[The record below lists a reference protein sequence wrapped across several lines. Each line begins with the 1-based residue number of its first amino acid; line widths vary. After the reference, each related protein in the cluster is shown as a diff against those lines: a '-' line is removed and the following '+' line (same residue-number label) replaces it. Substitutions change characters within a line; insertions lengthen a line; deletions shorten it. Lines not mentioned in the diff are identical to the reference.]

1 MSSPMI
7 SNFNDSS
14 DEICFPEDDTL
25 DSKNII
31 DVNDVNEQIFGKSKE
46 DDKKVI
52 SRYNQNKYSYL
63 IKGSISSDVFEIIN
77 DRNKKIIQFTIKTVK
92 NRGRHISSNSH
103 LIKKHKR
110 TDSDNILTKIQV
122 HFINFLIDLANEAL
136 NVEFYSNFLV
146 NRGNNPPDF
155 KFNSN
160 PDYFRYINYKY
171 KKKIDY
177 NYMTNIFQSPIKN
190 IIIQN
195 ISKKYKTLKN
205 FPNYNKQLYDLIT
218 EKSNWFKEFLDI
230 KFIEVFNRY
239 YYNNEKPLDKIYFK
253 GKKITI
259 SKKTQSF
266 YYLLQNNDLA
276 ELIINSVKS
285 VYVDTYNKSNLFKT
299 IKNNN

>member
-77 DRNKKIIQFTIKTVK
+77 DRNKKITRFTIKTVK
-92 NRGRHISSNSH
+92 NRGRHIPSNSH
-103 LIKKHKR
+103 LTKKHKR
-110 TDSDNILTKIQV
+110 SDSDNILTKIQV

-136 NVEFYSNFLV
+136 NVVFYSNFLV
-146 NRGNNPPDF
+146 NRGDVQPDF

-160 PDYFRYINYKY
+160 HDYFRYINYKY

-177 NYMTNIFQSPIKN
+177 NYMANIFQSPIKN

-205 FPNYNKQLYDLIT
+205 FPNYNKQLYDLTT

-266 YYLLQNNDLA
+266 YYLLKNNDLA
-276 ELIINSVKS
+276 ELIINSVKN
-285 VYVDTYNKSNLFKT
+285 VYLDTYNKSNLFKT

>member
-77 DRNKKIIQFTIKTVK
+77 DRNKKITRFTIKTVK
-92 NRGRHISSNSH
+92 NRGRHIPSNSH
-103 LIKKHKR
+103 LTKKHKR
-110 TDSDNILTKIQV
+110 SDSDNILTKIQV

-136 NVEFYSNFLV
+136 NVVFYSNFLV
-146 NRGNNPPDF
+146 NRGDVQPDF

-160 PDYFRYINYKY
+160 HDYFRYINYKY

-177 NYMTNIFQSPIKN
+177 NYMANIFQSPIKN

-230 KFIEVFNRY
+230 KFIDVFNRY

-266 YYLLQNNDLA
+266 YYLLKNNDLA
-276 ELIINSVKS
+276 ELIINSVKN
-285 VYVDTYNKSNLFKT
+285 VYLDTYNKSNLFKT

>member
-7 SNFNDSS
+7 SNINDSS

-77 DRNKKIIQFTIKTVK
+77 DRNKKITRFTIKTVK
-92 NRGRHISSNSH
+92 NRGRHIPSNSH
-103 LIKKHKR
+103 LTKKHKR
-110 TDSDNILTKIQV
+110 SDSDNILTKIQV

-146 NRGNNPPDF
+146 NRGNDQPDF
-155 KFNSN
+155 KFNSYH
-160 PDYFRYINYKY
+160 DYFRYINYKY

-177 NYMTNIFQSPIKN
+177 NYMANIFQSPIKN

-205 FPNYNKQLYDLIT
+205 FPNYNKQLYDLTT

-266 YYLLQNNDLA
+266 YYLLKNNDLA
-276 ELIINSVKS
+276 ELIINSVKN
-285 VYVDTYNKSNLFKT
+285 VYLDTYNKSNLFKT

>member
-77 DRNKKIIQFTIKTVK
+77 DRNKKITRFTIKTVK
-92 NRGRHISSNSH
+92 NRGRHIPSNSH
-103 LIKKHKR
+103 LTKKHKR
-110 TDSDNILTKIQV
+110 SDSDNILTKIQV

-136 NVEFYSNFLV
+136 NVELDSKFLV
-146 NRGNNPPDF
+146 NLGNNPPDF

-218 EKSNWFKEFLDI
+218 EKSNWFKEFLDT
-230 KFIEVFNRY
+230 KFIDVFNRY

-266 YYLLQNNDLA
+266 YYLLKNNDLA
-276 ELIINSVKS
+276 ELIINSVKN
-285 VYVDTYNKSNLFKT
+285 VYLDTYNKSNLFKT